1 MTQNGCIFVR
11 KFKNLCK
18 LTLRSTIG
26 FSLGFT
32 CSFKIRNFEHLNF
45 LLVFL

>member
-1 MTQNGCIFVR
+1 MTQNGCILAKEIR
-11 KFKNLCK
+11 NLCK
-18 LTLRSTIG
+18 LTLSSTIG

-32 CSFKIRNFEHLNF
+32 FPFKIRNFEHLNF